1 MLNREHPGDAGST
14 KGGAGSRHLRRAF
27 APGSVQGGDM
37 NHEKGLLRSHAVL
50 SGRELEVL
58 KLLSADRSAGEIGA
72 ALDISPQTVQRHL
85 HEIYLKLG
93 LAGRKGRLAA
103 ARWYWEH

>member
-1 MLNREHPGDAGST
+1 
-14 KGGAGSRHLRRAF
+14 
-27 APGSVQGGDM
+27 
-37 NHEKGLLRSHAVL
+37 
-50 SGRELEVL
+50 
-58 KLLSADRSAGEIGA
+58 LSADRSAGEIGA

-103 ARWYWEH
+103 ARWYWEHVEAASGPGMAGPRQRRTRLRPG